1 MEKSSEARRNNV
13 PPGFF
18 FFWCKFQGMK
28 PNRRVPHQKLGS
40 PLTRSRP
47 RSLRRARAAV
57 SLGLIACLLGGLTTA
72 CARPNASPRNPLRR
86 SQLWQTYR
94 QLPESRAFVVAGD
107 PSGIWVA
114 GAAGGAPT
122 LEEAIQLAAQD
133 CERLRDKRRIK
144 PFCRTYAE
152 GNVIVWWGTNPSDE
166 SN

>member
-1 MEKSSEARRNNV
+1 ML
-13 PPGFF
+13 
-18 FFWCKFQGMK
+18 M
-28 PNRRVPHQKLGS
+28 
-40 PLTRSRP
+40 
-47 RSLRRARAAV
+47 
-57 SLGLIACLLGGLTTA
+57 GLIACLLGGLTTA
-72 CARPNASPRNPLRR
+72 CARPNASARNPLRR

-94 QLPESRAFVVAGD
+94 QLPDSRAFVVAGD

-152 GNVIVWWGTNPSDE
+152 GNVIVWWGKNPSAD